1 MSKMDIKIK
10 LGFVAFIIVILQ
22 SILKIIGVLFTNSLS
37 YLSETVDT
45 LIDIFFVSLSLYLL
59 YQSQKP
65 PDYEHMYGHSKIDS
79 LGGEVQGIILIVIY
93 GFLIINAIQTII
105 FMTGQVVNPNLGFI
119 LIIVSFLVNL
129 IFSRFL
135 IWQGNKNHS
144 LTLRIEGLNLF
155 QDSIRA
161 LIVIGNFILIIFFNL
176 YFLDPYF
183 SIILSVW
190 IIYSAIKL
198 VSEGIK
204 NLIDVNPIDKIV
216 LEDMKQ
222 EIFKIEHVNRVEN
235 LKVRASN
242 KSLFMEIQLSVE
254 DHISIA
260 HANEIIKIIRAMGKN
275 YFPAYNVEI
284 ITEMNP
290 LGGEPSLSN
299 KIINL
304 IYSMKS
310 EFPKIS
316 DFKDLNVFRIEDEYF
331 LSLSVIVDDSLT
343 LNKAHSVCHDLETQL
358 KDQLPLLS
366 KVITHIESKPIE
378 KKVSRD
384 QLFCTRLEQDEINE
398 IRQKIKQMFNSE
410 AEVKDFHGLE
420 VWRALDSCVLELHVL
435 FDGNLNIAKVHDII
449 TNLENKLRKN
459 LQIENL
465 DEIILHSEPMKG
477 DSN

>member
-1 MSKMDIKIK
+1 MDIKIK
-10 LGFVAFIIVILQ
+10 LGFLAFIVVLIQ
-22 SILKIIGVLFTNSLS
+22 SILKLTGVILTNSLS

-45 LIDIFFVSLSLYLL
+45 LVDIFFVSLSLYLL

-79 LGGEVQGIILIVIY
+79 VGGVVQGILLIVIY

-105 FMTGQVVNPNLGFI
+105 LMTGQVLNTNLGFL
-119 LIIVSFLVNL
+119 LIIISFLINL
-129 IFSRFL
+129 FFSRFL
-135 IWQGNKNHS
+135 IWQGNKNYS

-161 LIVIGNFILIIFFNL
+161 LIVIVSFILIIFFNL
-176 YFLDPYF
+176 NFLDPYF
-183 SIILSVW
+183 SIIVSIW

-198 VSEGIK
+198 VREGIK
-204 NLIDVNPIDKIV
+204 NLIDVNPIDKIIF
-216 LEDMKQ
+216 ENMKL
-222 EIFKIEHVNRVEN
+222 EIFKIEHVNGVED
-235 LKVRASN
+235 LKVRASD

-260 HANEIIKIIRAMGKN
+260 HANEITKIIRSMGKN
-275 YFPAYNVEI
+275 YFPAYNVEVI
-284 ITEMNP
+284 IEMNP

-304 IYSMKS
+304 LHSMKS
-310 EFPKIS
+310 EFPKIF
-316 DFKDLNVFRIEDEYF
+316 DFKDLNLFRIEDEYF

-343 LNKAHSVCHDLETQL
+343 LNEAHSICDDLETQL
-358 KDQLPLLS
+358 KDQVPLLT
-366 KVITHIESKPIE
+366 KIITHIESKPIE
-378 KKVSRD
+378 QKISRE
-384 QLFCTRLEQDEINE
+384 QLFCTRLEQDEINK
-398 IRQKIKQMFNSE
+398 IRQKIRQIFSSE

-420 VWRALDSCVLELHVL
+420 IWRALNSYILELHVL
-435 FDGNLNIAKVHDII
+435 FDGNLNIAKVHEVI

-465 DEIILHSEPMKG
+465 DEIILHSEPIEQN
-477 DSN
+477 SND